1 MSLSGAQHAATAAA
15 IETSPIV
22 EDIRRA
28 GSRRTLQFRLI
39 FFLTWLILVG
49 GLVVAIASTG
59 RVDPEFV
66 AKWAPLFLGGVPI
79 TIFVAVVSIVFAV
92 MFAVLGALGR
102 VSTVAP
108 IYAVASLYVSLV
120 RGTPLIVQLFF
131 VFSALPQFGIVLPGI
146 IAGIFALS
154 FNYGA
159 YMTEI
164 FRAGIQA
171 IPRGQIEAANA
182 LAMPDRLIMRRIIL
196 PQAVRIVTPAIGNE
210 FIAMIKDSALVSFVG
225 IQELFW
231 RTRTT
236 GSAYFHSFETLL
248 FAALVY
254 WLLTIVF
261 SLFQER
267 LEKGMGESGR
277 RPGPP
282 GGAIAVPSR
291 PPGTPAPPAAR
302 PSATFRS
309 W

>member
-1 MSLSGAQHAATAAA
+1 VSMSGAQHAVTAGA
-15 IETSPIV
+15 ITGGPIV

-28 GSRRTLQFRLI
+28 RARATLQFRLI
-39 FFLTWLILVG
+39 FFLTWLIMVG

-66 AKWAPLFLGGVPI
+66 AKWAPFFFAGVPI
-79 TIFVAVVSIVFAV
+79 TIVVSVLSIGFAV

-102 VSTVAP
+102 VSTIAP
-108 IYAVASLYVSLV
+108 VYAVASLYVSLV
-120 RGTPLIVQLFF
+120 RGTPLVVQLFF
-131 VFSALPQFGIVLPGI
+131 VYSALPQFGLVLPAI
-146 IAGIFALS
+146 VAGVFALS

-171 IPRGQIEAANA
+171 IPRGQIEAASA

-210 FIAMIKDSALVSFVG
+210 FISMIKDSALVSFVG

-261 SLFQER
+261 SLFQDR
-267 LEKGMGESGR
+267 LEKRMAESDR
-277 RPGPP
+277 RL
-282 GGAIAVPSR
+282 
-291 PPGTPAPPAAR
+291 
-302 PSATFRS
+302 
-309 W
+309 

>member
-1 MSLSGAQHAATAAA
+1 MSGAQHAVTAGA
-15 IETSPIV
+15 IAGGPVV

-28 GSRRTLQFRLI
+28 RARATLQFRLI
-39 FFLTWLILVG
+39 FFLTWLIFVG

-66 AKWAPLFLGGVPI
+66 AKWAPFFLAGVPI
-79 TIFVAVVSIVFAV
+79 TIVVSVLSIGFAV

-120 RGTPLIVQLFF
+120 RGTPLVVQLFF
-131 VFSALPQFGIVLPGI
+131 VYSALPQFGLVLPALV
-146 IAGIFALS
+146 AGVFALS

-171 IPRGQIEAANA
+171 IPRGQIEAASA

-210 FIAMIKDSALVSFVG
+210 FISMIKDSALVSFVG

-261 SLFQER
+261 SLFQDR
-267 LEKGMGESGR
+267 LEKRMAESDR
-277 RPGPP
+277 RL
-282 GGAIAVPSR
+282 
-291 PPGTPAPPAAR
+291 
-302 PSATFRS
+302 
-309 W
+309 